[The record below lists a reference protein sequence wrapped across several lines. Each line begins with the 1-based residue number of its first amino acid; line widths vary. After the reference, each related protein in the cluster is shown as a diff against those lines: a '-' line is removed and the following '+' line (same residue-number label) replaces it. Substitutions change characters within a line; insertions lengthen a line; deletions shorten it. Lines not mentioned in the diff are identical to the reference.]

1 MRTWLRSV
9 LFLVYAWPGVVPAVD
24 GISVTGHWS
33 GTNENLY
40 GGYGRIVR
48 HDIIDSQ
55 VVSHTVLYQNASNPA
70 RNPVISPDGS
80 RVAFLLQDGSIA
92 VVPVDGGQ
100 ATVLGSAQSHGEAC
114 LDWPAGDWIYYTK
127 GGFNQPSGSKL
138 LHRVD
143 AATDSDQYVLTF
155 KKDDGTT
162 DCGTWRF
169 HIAADLARAAVR
181 PDDTNPHPAG
191 CITAFDL
198 VADDRLRSDRSLGAV
213 GDYRCSTGMDPEG
226 TYFSEGNREHTG
238 VTIRRWDDL
247 SPVKTILWE
256 DARWWG
262 PDTSDTGI
270 SHNRNAWSANSPK
283 WICIHVGWGT
293 RGARGAN
300 QMLINWEDEQRIV
313 VTGNTDGSYEF
324 DCAGD
329 FLVTSAGEQPPV
341 ITGQPQ
347 DITVEPGEQAAFQVT
362 ASGTPPLSYQ
372 WSRDG
377 ATIDGATAASYQL
390 TAAPQD
396 NGARFGCRVENAYG
410 TADSD
415 EALLTVISDTD
426 PPTIAAVS
434 APGDPNTVWV
444 SFSEPVEQITA
455 EAASN
460 YTIDNGID
468 VQSASLQPDPAVVR
482 LATNQ
487 LAGGV
492 TYTLAVSNVTDRAD
506 PPNPIAPGS
515 TFQFSYEDQNQP
527 PVVDAGSDA
536 RVRVGDDLLLQ
547 ATVDDDGLPG
557 GGLVVAWSKQSGPGT
572 VVFDPPDQASTYARF
587 DTQGDYVVR
596 LTADD
601 GDATGHDDIAVEVTP
616 LPSISLQS
624 PAGGESWEAG
634 STQAIRWTTVE
645 VTNIA
650 IDYSTD
656 GGQTWRS
663 ISESVDASEDADV
676 WGDFPWMVPNDP
688 TDQAIVQLTVYSD
701 PHNSTRSGP
710 FTIVGGGAPEI
721 HLLTPA
727 GGESLT
733 GGTTF
738 SITWEAIDV
747 EAVVLESSLDD
758 GAGWEG
764 IAMVDNSMGAWLD
777 YTWTVPN
784 VVTDMAR
791 IRVRTPGGAASDT
804 SGAFSIEPAKTEQGE
819 LEVARV
825 RFLGQVPAGIGPL
838 QTVTVAGREVQ
849 VDPDG
854 RFEASVELPAG
865 ATTASFAIEGGGLRR
880 LVRIESDDAIAGLG
894 VSAAELRAF
903 TGGRG
908 GVLVWVDKGG
918 ALQVLDF
925 RDDAPQ
931 VRRLSQESNCINPII
946 SPDGTRVVYSQGQAN
961 GPKFIH
967 TRFLDEGPAELV
979 GTGDVGYWHRA
990 ASGDE
995 FVVYCDWS
1003 EKNDNGAGGNTYR
1016 QKLETDGIAPE
1027 GEAEIL
1033 CDRAMDAGPDRGL
1046 VWLGQ
1051 VYGNLWARNLAT
1063 GTDYPTGSFFLMDG
1077 SPADHQTCNGSMAP
1091 DDSGRLMCLV
1101 IPHDFVRI
1109 FSYQEENDS
1118 FRQTSE
1124 LRLPAGM
1131 AEWEFPEWSTDP
1143 GYFTAVL
1150 RASDLEN
1157 RLFIGKVTEG
1167 DLVPALLEISGEQ
1180 TGMTYSHLYLEP

>member
-1 MRTWLRSV
+1 MRSWLRIALV
-9 LFLVYAWPGVVPAVD
+9 LLCTRPGLAPAVD
-24 GISVTGHWS
+24 GIAVTGHWS

-48 HDIIDSQ
+48 HDITDSQ
-55 VVSHTVLYQNASNPA
+55 VVSHTVLYENASNPA

-80 RVAFLLQDGSIA
+80 RVAFLRQDGSIA

-100 ATVLGSAQSHGEAC
+100 AIVLQSAQSHGEAC

-143 AATDSDQYVLTF
+143 AAADTDEYVLTF

-198 VADDRLRSDRSLGAV
+198 VADDRLRTDRSLGAV

-226 TYFSEGNREHTG
+226 TYFSEGNRQHTG
-238 VTIRRWDDL
+238 VSIRRWDDL
-247 SPVKTILWE
+247 SSVKSFLWE

-270 SHNRNAWSANSPK
+270 SHNRNAWSANSQQ

-300 QMLINWEDEQRIV
+300 QMLINWVDEERIV

-329 FLVTSAGEQPPV
+329 FLVTSSGENPPV
-341 ITGQPQ
+341 VTSQPQ
-347 DITVEPGEQAAFQVT
+347 DVTVQPGEQAGFQVT

-390 TAAPQD
+390 TAAPGD
-396 NGARFGCRVENAYG
+396 DGARFGCRVENAYG

-415 EALLTVISDTD
+415 EALLTVLSDTD
-426 PPTIAAVS
+426 PPTIASVS

-444 SFSEPVEQITA
+444 TFSEPVEQTTA
-455 EAASN
+455 ETAAN

-468 VQSASLQPDPAVVR
+468 VHGASLQPDPAVVR
-482 LATNQ
+482 LATGQ
-487 LAGGV
+487 LAGGL

-506 PPNPIAPGS
+506 PPNPIAAGT

-527 PVVDAGSDA
+527 PVVDAGPDA
-536 RVRVGDDLLLQ
+536 SVRVGDDLLLQ

-557 GGLVVAWSKQSGPGT
+557 GGLVLAWTKQSGPGT
-572 VVFDPPDQASTYARF
+572 VVFDPPDQASSYARF
-587 DTQGDYVVR
+587 DTEGDHVVR

-601 GDATGHDDIAVEVTP
+601 GDKTSYDDVAVEVTP
-616 LPSISLQS
+616 PPSITLQR
-624 PAGGESWEAG
+624 PAGGERWEAG
-634 STQAIRWTTVE
+634 SIQAIQWTTVE

-663 ISESVDASEDADV
+663 ISESVDAAEDADV
-676 WGDFPWMVPNDP
+676 WGDYPWTVPHDP
-688 TDQAIVQLTVYSD
+688 TEQAIVQLTVYSD

-710 FTIVGGGAPEI
+710 FSIVGGGQPEI

-727 GGESLT
+727 GGETLT
-733 GGTTF
+733 GGATF
-738 SITWEAIDV
+738 AITWEAIDL

-758 GAGWEG
+758 GVSWEG
-764 IAMVDNSMGAWLD
+764 IAMVDASMGAWLD
-777 YTWTVPN
+777 YAWTVPN
-784 VVTDMAR
+784 VATDLAR

-804 SGAFSIEPAKTEQGE
+804 SGAFTIQPATVEQGA
-819 LEVARV
+819 LEIGRV
-825 RFLGQVPAGIGPL
+825 RFSGQVPAGTGPL
-838 QTVTVAGREVQ
+838 QSVTVAGREIPVG
-849 VDPDG
+849 PDG
-854 RFEASVELPAG
+854 RFEAEVDIPAG
-865 ATTASFAIEGGGLRR
+865 AAAAGFAVEGGGLRR
-880 LVRIESDDAIAGLG
+880 LVRIEVDDAIPGLG

-908 GVLVWVDKGG
+908 GVLVWVDAGG
-918 ALQVLDF
+918 ALQMLDF
-925 RDDAPQ
+925 RVDDPQ
-931 VRRLSQESNCINPII
+931 VRRLSEESNCVNPIL

-967 TRFLDEGPAELV
+967 TAFVDGGASELV
-979 GTGDVGYWHRA
+979 GTGDLGYWHLA
-990 ASGDE
+990 PSGDE
-995 FVVYCDWS
+995 FIVYCDWS
-1003 EKNDNGAGGNTYR
+1003 EKNDNGAGGSTYR
-1016 QKLETDGIAPE
+1016 QKLVDGGIVPQGDPE
-1027 GEAEIL
+1027 VL
-1033 CDRAMDAGPDRGL
+1033 CDRAMDAGPDRHL

-1051 VYGNLWARNLAT
+1051 VYGNLRAYNLAT
-1063 GTDYPTGSFFLMDG
+1063 GTDYPTERFSLMDG

-1091 DDSGRLMCLV
+1091 DDTGRLMCLV
-1101 IPHDFVRI
+1101 IPHDYVRVY
-1109 FSYQEENDS
+1109 SYHRESDS
-1118 FRQTSE
+1118 FRQISE
-1124 LRLPAGM
+1124 LQLPAGM

-1143 GYFTAVL
+1143 AYFTAVL

-1157 RLFIGKVTEG
+1157 RLFVAKLTEG
-1167 DLVPALLEISGEQ
+1167 EQVPALLEISGEE
-1180 TGMTYSHLYLEP
+1180 TGTTYSHLYLEP